1 MQSGSIRATR
11 LLTAEGAGE
20 MVAHRVSRLVSNA
33 RNQGPRLI
41 EPVDAPPRAM
51 TLDLA
56 PAPDDDQD

>member
-1 MQSGSIRATR
+1 
-11 LLTAEGAGE
+11 
-20 MVAHRVSRLVSNA
+20 MVAHRVSQLVSNA

-41 EPVDAPPRAM
+41 EPVDEPPLDM